1 MLTLTELPATT
12 ATAWPANR
20 ALELTATTELI
31 FPAHKRLLDFKPAAP
46 ADIPQVSLDDA
57 IRQRFTQM
65 REKAGVNGGPR
76 GLGDDRS
83 MREGRATEPGAQYG
97 SVSSVRVGLTETDPQ
112 PLGQTARPL
121 SSSGWEGAAI
131 SRDEADR
138 RDRQFVEM
146 YTCSGDSGRPCAEMM
161 IP

>member
-1 MLTLTELPATT
+1 MLTLTELPAITV
-12 ATAWPANR
+12 TAWPANR
-20 ALELTATTELI
+20 AVESTATVELI
-31 FPAHKRLLDFKPAAP
+31 SPALKRLLDFKPTAP
-46 ADIPQVSLDDA
+46 PDIPQISLDDA

-112 PLGQTARPL
+112 PLGQTPRPL
-121 SSSGWEGAAI
+121 SGSGWEGAAI

>member
-1 MLTLTELPATT
+1 MLTLTELPAITV
-12 ATAWPANR
+12 TAWPANR

-46 ADIPQVSLDDA
+46 ADIPQISLDDA

-65 REKAGVNGGPR
+65 RGKAGVSGGPR

-83 MREGRATEPGAQYG
+83 MREGRATDPGANDV
-97 SVSSVRVGLTETDPQ
+97 SVNSVGVGLTETDPQ
-112 PLGQTARPL
+112 PLRQTARSL
-121 SSSGWEGAAI
+121 SMSDREGAAI

-146 YTCSGDSGRPCAEMM
+146 YTCSAESLHPCTRTM

>member
-1 MLTLTELPATT
+1 MLTLTELPAITV
-12 ATAWPANR
+12 TAWPANR
-20 ALELTATTELI
+20 ALESTATAELI
-31 FPAHKRLLDFKPAAP
+31 FPALKRLLDFKPAAP
-46 ADIPQVSLDDA
+46 PHIPQVSLDDA

-65 REKAGVNGGPR
+65 RGKAGVSGGPR

-83 MREGRATEPGAQYG
+83 MREGRATDPGAKDV
-97 SVSSVRVGLTETDPQ
+97 SVNSVGVGLTETDPQ
-112 PLGQTARPL
+112 PLRQTARSL
-121 SSSGWEGAAI
+121 SMSDREGAAI

-146 YTCSGDSGRPCAEMM
+146 YTCSGESGRPCTEMM

>member
-1 MLTLTELPATT
+1 MLTLTELPAAT

-83 MREGRATEPGAQYG
+83 MREGRATEPGAQ
-97 SVSSVRVGLTETDPQ
+97 RACRTTWVGLTETDPQ